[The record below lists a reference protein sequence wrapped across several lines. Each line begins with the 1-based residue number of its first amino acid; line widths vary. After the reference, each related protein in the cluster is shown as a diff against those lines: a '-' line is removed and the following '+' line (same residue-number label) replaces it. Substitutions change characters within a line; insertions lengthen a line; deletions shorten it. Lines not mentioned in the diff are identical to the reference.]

1 MHKGDVIDLLRKRLN
16 FSDKSIAKLEFF
28 HDSLLKFNK
37 KYNLIAKSTETS
49 IWNRHILTRLK

>member
-28 HDSLLKFNK
+28 HDSLLKSNK
-37 KYNLIAKSTETS
+37 KYNLI
-49 IWNRHILTRLK
+49 I